1 MISPSMPKSQFD
13 EKLVAASKELEDTI
27 QKVQQFESKK
37 GKRNAENILD
47 ALNKQV
53 QIAGKMSS
61 LFYTNSQLQA
71 EREMMKKQEKWAEH
85 HPVEVWIQNFSNVVG
100 EKWDVLGKG
109 TKWVGENFPLLKG
122 LSDDALVLEGF
133 IGAELSEW
141 GYNSIRGV
149 ETEQW
154 PEEVQIP
161 KNSDVLRV
169 DGYIDWGRVPNDGYV
184 VNKDGKVMKDE
195 YTLKI
200 GEVNDRYGPS
210 NGTYTSPVANGKPYS
225 YDERALPYLEDVS
238 KYPQYEVVGDF
249 SNVKTYI
256 DNCSDSTLTAQVDAA
271 IQKYNCGDYSKL
283 KAQIG
288 EVAPGFGTIKGGTQ
302 IQLPLMVEQLKG
314 LKLLKQIK

>member
-1 MISPSMPKSQFD
+1 
-13 EKLVAASKELEDTI
+13 
-27 QKVQQFESKK
+27 
-37 GKRNAENILD
+37 
-47 ALNKQV
+47 
-53 QIAGKMSS
+53 
-61 LFYTNSQLQA
+61 
-71 EREMMKKQEKWAEH
+71 
-85 HPVEVWIQNFSNVVG
+85 
-100 EKWDVLGKG
+100 
-109 TKWVGENFPLLKG
+109 
-122 LSDDALVLEGF
+122 
-133 IGAELSEW
+133 
-141 GYNSIRGV
+141 
-149 ETEQW
+149 
-154 PEEVQIP
+154 
-161 KNSDVLRV
+161 
-169 DGYIDWGRVPNDGYV
+169 
-184 VNKDGKVMKDE
+184 MKDE

-238 KYPQYEVVGDF
+238 KYHQYEVVGDF